1 MSGAGCDGDV
11 GGRGWGAGEWDWCQC
26 ALMRQEGMGPENGL
40 GARLER
46 AFASVCWGRH
56 SR

>member
-1 MSGAGCDGDV
+1 MGLGVMGTWA
-11 GGRGWGAGEWDWCQC
+11 GWGAGEWDWCQF